1 MSLEQAER
9 EYFKYLQKKVRESKQ
24 AAIAAEVAAATAA
37 AAAATAAPAA
47 TPVAEEVAASKKRG
61 RKPKQPVS
69 TDSEAA
75 RHIVE
80 GMRP

>member
-37 AAAATAAPAA
+37 AAAAATAAPAA

-61 RKPKQPVS
+61 RKPKQS
-69 TDSEAA
+69 ADSEAV

-80 GMRP
+80 GMLP

>member
-9 EYFKYLQKKVRESKQ
+9 EYFKHLQKKVRESKQ
-24 AAIAAEVAAATAA
+24 AAIAAEVAVATAA
-37 AAAATAAPAA
+37 AAAAAPAP
-47 TPVAEEVAASKKRG
+47 TPVAEEAAVSKRRG
-61 RKPKQPVS
+61 RKPKQSVS

>member
-1 MSLEQAER
+1 MSLEQAEQ
-9 EYFKYLQKKVRESKQ
+9 EYFKYLQKKVRENKQ
-24 AAIAAEVAAATAA
+24 AATAA
-37 AAAATAAPAA
+37 EVVAATAAAAPAA
-47 TPVAEEVAASKKRG
+47 TPVAEQVAASKKRG
-61 RKPKQPVS
+61 RKPKQSVS

>member
-47 TPVAEEVAASKKRG
+47 TPVAEEVSKKRG
-61 RKPKQPVS
+61 RKPKLSVS
-69 TDSEAA
+69 TDFKAA
-75 RHIVE
+75 RDIDE
-80 GMRP
+80 GMLP

>member
-24 AAIAAEVAAATAA
+24 AAIAAEVAAATVATAA
-37 AAAATAAPAA
+37 AAPAA

-61 RKPKQPVS
+61 RKPKLSVS
-69 TDSEAA
+69 TDFEAA

>member
-1 MSLEQAER
+1 MKMSLEQAER

-24 AAIAAEVAAATAA
+24 AAIAAEVAAATVAA
-37 AAAATAAPAA
+37 AAALAA

>member
-37 AAAATAAPAA
+37 AAPAA

-61 RKPKQPVS
+61 RKPKQSVS
-69 TDSEAA
+69 TDSKAA
-75 RHIVE
+75 CHIVE

>member
-1 MSLEQAER
+1 MKTSLEQAER
-9 EYFKYLQKKVRESKQ
+9 EYYKFLQKKVRESKQ
-24 AAIAAEVAAATAA
+24 AAVAEVAASTAA

-61 RKPKQPVS
+61 RKPKQS
-69 TDSEAA
+69 ADSEAV